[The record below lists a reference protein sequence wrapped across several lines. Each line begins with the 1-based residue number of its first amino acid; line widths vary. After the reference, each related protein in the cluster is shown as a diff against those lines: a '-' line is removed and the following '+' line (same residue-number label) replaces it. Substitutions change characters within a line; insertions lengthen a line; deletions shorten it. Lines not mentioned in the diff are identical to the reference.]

1 MFGAPDIITYSLVRQ
16 EGGFGLNC
24 NYTKSLHTKL
34 QAGQIQ
40 LKLGAVQ
47 NIWKQKVGIAIY
59 FPKSANFQMQDDVI
73 PKDREQQAMLGTN
86 YLN

>member
-1 MFGAPDIITYSLVRQ
+1 M
-16 EGGFGLNC
+16 NC

-73 PKDREQQAMLGTN
+73 PKD
-86 YLN
+86 